1 MRNFYYNGLL
11 LLLLA
16 ALVSCKNERND
27 YTAYFGG
34 VVDNPTT
41 RYVIFSKDDKVLDTI
56 PLDEKNRFYIKF
68 DSLTPGLYSFR
79 HEPDY
84 HYVYFDRN
92 DSLMV
97 SINGINFDE
106 SIVFSGRGEAK
117 NNFLMDMYLLNEK
130 DRKQSADIY
139 ELDVKTFLKRT
150 DSVYKTKKAFYE
162 QRKKSVNWN
171 DGFDFYAKSRLNLNN
186 NTKKERYPYLH
197 AMRTGENIREQLP
210 KDYYSF
216 RKDIDF
222 NDKRLTFFSPFVRY
236 LTAMLNNTASA
247 KKYNGATPED
257 KSLHENI
264 EKLRVADSIFTD
276 KRIKNDVLDNI
287 AFAYILEDQNIA
299 NNEQF
304 LDEYVKLSDKKEE
317 NDIKK
322 MGRAIKLL
330 KPGNKIPQIALVD
343 TKNKNFIIDGDIKK
357 ETVIFFWTACARL
370 HLDMMGEKIKL
381 LKEEHPNVNFIAI
394 NVDEEKEWKRMIGEY
409 NLPDS
414 TLLHASNFNELKF
427 KWVFTKINRTI
438 ILNPDGTI
446 KNAFTNLMDSK
457 FTEYLR

>member
-1 MRNFYYNGLL
+1 MSKLYINVLL
-11 LLLLA
+11 LLCLA
-16 ALVSCKNERND
+16 ALVSCKNESNN

-41 RYVIFSKDDKVLDTI
+41 RYVILSKDDKVLDTI
-56 PLDEKNRFYIKF
+56 PLDSKNHFFIKL

-84 HYVYFDRN
+84 HYVYFDKN

-97 SINGINFDE
+97 SINGMNFDE

-117 NNFLMDMYLLNEK
+117 NNFLMDLYLMNEK
-130 DRKQSADIY
+130 DRREFTDIY
-139 ELDVKTFLKRT
+139 EKDVKTFLKKT
-150 DSVYKTKKAFYE
+150 DSVYKTKEAFYQ
-162 QRKKSVNWN
+162 QRKKAINWN

-197 AMRTGENIREQLP
+197 AMRTGQNIREQLP
-210 KDYYSF
+210 KDYYNF
-216 RKDIDF
+216 RKNIDF
-222 NDKRLTFFSPFVRY
+222 NDSRLTFFSPFVRY

-247 KKYNGATPED
+247 KKYNKTTTDD
-257 KSLHENI
+257 KSLRENI
-264 EKLRVADSIFTD
+264 EKLRIADSIFTN
-276 KRIKNDVLDNI
+276 KRIKNEVLDNI
-287 AFAYILEDQNIA
+287 AFAYILEDENIA
-299 NNEQF
+299 NNELF

-330 KPGNKIPQIALVD
+330 KPGNEIPQIGLVD
-343 TKNKNFIIDGDIKK
+343 THNKDFTIDTDLKK
-357 ETVIFFWTACARL
+357 ETVIFFWTGCARL
-370 HLDMMGEKIKL
+370 HLDMMEEKIKA

-394 NVDEEKEWKRMIGEY
+394 NVDEEKEWKRMIGQY
-409 NLPDS
+409 NLPES
-414 TLLHASNFNELKF
+414 TLLHATNFNELKF